1 LLSPLNP
8 SRRWRTSPQRRKH
21 SSIARMIW
29 LCGSTRQPVPI
40 ITGANGGTARLK
52 MEPMSAE
59 MRRFGQGCGPREAR
73 TECVRSRA
81 PVRRSTSPGL
91 FVHPWAQVNC
101 QAGDPS
107 TRTHSRSA
115 ASASSKIAA
124 AALGLPIRY
133 TSAAAVWS
141 RQMVPIPL
149 RVRMAKARSSVA
161 VRRIIGAI

>member
-1 LLSPLNP
+1 
-8 SRRWRTSPQRRKH
+8 
-21 SSIARMIW
+21 M
-29 LCGSTRQPVPI
+29 TRD
-40 ITGANGGTARLK
+40 
-52 MEPMSAE
+52 E
-59 MRRFGQGCGPREAR
+59 REDAALHDLG
-73 TECVRSRA
+73 RA
-81 PVRRSTSPGL
+81 TNWAPPSPGL
-91 FVHPWAQVNC
+91 FVRPWAQVNC

-161 VRRIIGAI
+161 VRGIIGAIYAKKS